1 MTTLSRSYLES
12 LIKGDSTKIQDIYE
26 KSFPAVRNFVLNNKG
41 TAEDAEDIFQ
51 KALLQIA
58 VRYQREPFEIRT
70 EFHIYLFAVC
80 KNLWRREIN
89 KSKNRVTND
98 DFGNL
103 YTDEQESALA
113 LVEQKRYELFKEKL
127 NLISEN
133 CKKILALYFAKT
145 SYADIVK
152 AGGYN
157 SETVARQRVF
167 KCKKKLTDLIKE
179 DDRFNNLKD
188 L

>member
-1 MTTLSRSYLES
+1 MAALSRSYLEA
-12 LIKGDSTKIQDIYE
+12 LTKGDTRQIRDIYE
-26 KSFPAVRNFVLNNKG
+26 KSFPVVRGFVLKNNG
-41 TAEDAEDIFQ
+41 TQEDAEDVFQ

-58 VRYQREPFEIRT
+58 VRYREEPFEIRT
-70 EFHIYLFAVC
+70 DFQIYLFAVC

-98 DFGNL
+98 DLGNL
-103 YTDEQESALA
+103 YTDEQESAMA
-113 LVEQKRYELFKEKL
+113 LMEQKRYELFTEKL
-127 NLISEN
+127 KQISEN
-133 CKKILALYFAKT
+133 CKKILTLYFAKT

-167 KCKKKLTDLIKE
+167 KCKKKLTELIKE
-179 DDRFNNLKD
+179 DKRYLNLKD

>member
-1 MTTLSRSYLES
+1 MVLSRSYLTV
-12 LIKGDSTKIQDIYE
+12 LIEGDSKGIEKIYDLC
-26 KSFPAVRNFVLNNKG
+26 FPQVSRFVQSNSGNS
-41 TAEDAEDIFQ
+41 EDARDVFQ

-58 VRYQREPFEIRT
+58 VRYQKEPFEIHT
-70 EFHIYLFAVC
+70 SFQAYLFAVC

-98 DFGNL
+98 DLGNL
-103 YTDEQESALA
+103 YTDEQESAMA
-113 LVEQKRYELFKEKL
+113 LMEQKRYELFKEKL

-133 CKKILALYFAKT
+133 CKKILTLYFAKT

-157 SETVARQRVF
+157 TETVARQRVF
-167 KCKKKLTDLIKE
+167 KCKKKLAELVKE
-179 DDRFNNLKD
+179 DKRYLNLKD